1 MGFQGWLK
9 PYLPAALTHAL
20 RVLANHV
27 DIVEEET
34 FHLPDGRWRP
44 RELTSFI
51 EAGSIADAGKEQ
63 RLREI
68 VGGYVDLLLFVKTK
82 EELAELKHVTDA
94 ISAVRPWLRKPMASS
109 S

>member
-9 PYLPAALTHAL
+9 PYLPVALTHAF
-20 RVLANHV
+20 RVLADHV

-34 FHLPDGRWRP
+34 FRLPDGRWRP
-44 RELTSFI
+44 RELTCFI
-51 EAGSIADAGKEQ
+51 EAGSLADMEKEQ

-82 EELAELKHVTDA
+82 EELAQLKHVAEA
-94 ISAVRPWLRKPMASS
+94 IATVRPWLRRPNS
-109 S
+109 